1 MDKSD
6 SNLRTTIDNRKIC
19 NEDVAFKSQ
28 KCHSAKSNNCN
39 YISNTSL
46 NVRVQDRKIL
56 TEEVV
61 LKQENGAVIYGVVLF
76 ENGKYYIFSTVI
88 NTIVYLF
95 FAPFLISA
103 NNLIAI
109 FANIS
114 YNEIPYTLSIA
125 LKFLSL
131 IRTALQ
137 IIHL

>member
-76 ENGKYYIFSTVI
+76 ENGCPVQGATAVLSFINKNNKKITPISFMFTDENGVFIFRIDNTKCDYLI
-88 NTIVYLF
+88 NIVY
-95 FAPFLISA
+95 
-103 NNLIAI
+103 N
-109 FANIS
+109 
-114 YNEIPYTLSIA
+114 
-125 LKFLSL
+125 
-131 IRTALQ
+131 
-137 IIHL
+137 